1 MREELLEFI
10 VNCKKDTPLE
20 EMKLVCRDM
29 EELGFVLKYVFML
42 NDWTSEPLEEPN
54 KKLAMRAYEEFK
66 DFSIDDITTAA
77 VQRRLKVGYP
87 DACKVVEWLKKTL

>member
-29 EELGFVLKYVFML
+29 EELGFVTKAVIAKNIVGNEKAKGKTANLWRY
-42 NDWTSEPLEEPN
+42 
-54 KKLAMRAYEEFK
+54 RALSGGFNIFEHEYIMIFQK
-66 DFSIDDITTAA
+66 T
-77 VQRRLKVGYP
+77 K
-87 DACKVVEWLKKTL
+87 LKKIKQN

>member
-42 NDWTSEPLEEPN
+42 NDWTSEPLEEPD

-66 DFSIDDITTAA
+66 DFPIDDITPAV

-87 DACKVVEWLKKTL
+87 NACKVVEWLKKTL